1 MITGAAFILRWPCF
15 HSVTFKMIFFDIV
28 RIISF
33 STNSSKKVSIVFRC
47 PFSIIFLI
55 LSDCQLLLTIV
66 NYWSTLSNV
75 QINRFQVSPDLI
87 CCRHHKGRPFSSVT
101 AISSWFHAINLRHP
115 IITVWSFAVYILLS
129 LVNFKTAVE
138 IRDKNLR
145 KGKYIL
151 QQIVL
156 FLIFAKI
163 RTRTLWGST
172 LPWWSLPAHHSSSPS
187 LHHVPANRPI
197 TASHSRDRPIRS
209 EETGNDPIEPPALP
223 ASGKLRWK

>member
-1 MITGAAFILRWPCF
+1 MTLFSFCYIQND
-15 HSVTFKMIFFDIV
+15 FFYIV

-33 STNSSKKVSIVFRC
+33 STNSSKKVSIVFRW

-55 LSDCQLLLTIV
+55 LSDCQLLKHIV
-66 NYWSTLSNV
+66 TCTD
-75 QINRFQVSPDLI
+75 QSPDLI

-101 AISSWFHAINLRHP
+101 AISSWFHWINLRHP

-172 LPWWSLPAHHSSSPS
+172 RPWWSLPAHHSSSPS

>member
-1 MITGAAFILRWPCF
+1 MTLFSFCYIQND
-15 HSVTFKMIFFDIV
+15 FFDIV

-101 AISSWFHAINLRHP
+101 AISSWFHAINLRQP
-115 IITVWSFAVYILLS
+115 IITVWSFAEYILSS
-129 LVNFKTAVE
+129 LVNFKTREE
-138 IRDKNLR
+138 IEEKKLR

-151 QQIVL
+151 QQIV
-156 FLIFAKI
+156 FLPNFCQ
-163 RTRTLWGST
+163 
-172 LPWWSLPAHHSSSPS
+172 
-187 LHHVPANRPI
+187 NQ
-197 TASHSRDRPIRS
+197 D
-209 EETGNDPIEPPALP
+209 
-223 ASGKLRWK
+223 